1 MTKQGLRRRILQML
15 YEKFCEH
22 PYHSLTPKEFIEQLG
37 VDRREL
43 DFNMVYLERKG
54 LIELDK
60 PLEGDI
66 FVAARI
72 SPKGIDL
79 VEDEYAFETSFPQ
92 EPLPP
97 PGDHSRVIKAL
108 EDIRTSLPDPG
119 PGDDMPLSELI
130 EGLTA
135 ELGKPEPSYRQ
146 LGAFFGTIRSR
157 DRALGKKIVA
167 VLRDP
172 SIARLLAD
180 SARREL
186 LDS

>member
-1 MTKQGLRRRILQML
+1 MTKQKMRRRILKVL

-22 PYHSLTPKEFIEQLG
+22 PYHSVTPKEFTQQLS
-37 VDRREL
+37 VDRRDL
-43 DFNMVYLERKG
+43 DCNMIYLERKG

-72 SPKGIDL
+72 SPRGIDL
-79 VEDEYAFETSFPQ
+79 VEDEYALETTFPDK
-92 EPLPP
+92 PLPP

-108 EDIRTSLPDPG
+108 EDIRISLADPG
-119 PGDDMPLSELI
+119 PDDDMPLSELI
-130 EGLTA
+130 EGLA
-135 ELGKPEPSYRQ
+135 LELGKPEPSYRQ
-146 LGAFFGTIRSR
+146 LGTLFDTIRAR
-157 DRALGKKIVA
+157 DQALGKKIAA

-172 SIARLLAD
+172 SIARLLAN